1 MGFSPLIRISSRGG
15 SAAKTLLFSSS
26 SSPSSYLGI
35 TRSSYTLVGQTQT
48 LIQTSNSESDNQSS
62 SSSSSRRWFH
72 SSGDGLPSYMRAA
85 VFREPNKP
93 LSLEEFHIP
102 RPKSGEILVKTKGL
116 SLPPYPFFFPLFLW
130 SSTIF
135 AILSLDNTWE
145 NFRLSKSVF
154 LLGGL

>member
-1 MGFSPLIRISSRGG
+1 MGFSPLIRLSSRGG

-26 SSPSSYLGI
+26 ASPSSYLGI

-48 LIQTSNSESDNQSS
+48 QIQTSKSESDNQSS
-62 SSSSSRRWFH
+62 SSSRRWFN

-116 SLPPYPFFFPLFLW
+116 SLPPYPFFFPLFLGLPQ
-130 SSTIF
+130 F
-135 AILSLDNTWE
+135 LLLSLDNTWE

-154 LLGGL
+154 LPGGL